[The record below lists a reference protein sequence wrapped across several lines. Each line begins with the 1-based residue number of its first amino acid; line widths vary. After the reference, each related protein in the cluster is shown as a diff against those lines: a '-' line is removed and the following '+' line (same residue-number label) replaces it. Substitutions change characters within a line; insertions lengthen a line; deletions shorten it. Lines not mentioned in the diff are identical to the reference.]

1 MQIYKC
7 THIESGKCYI
17 GQTIQSVDRCKYEH
31 LSHSKHSKKTY
42 HFHNALRKDGGPMKG
57 KTCSEEHKRK
67 VSLANKGKFKNKT
80 WKLIDGK
87 RVWMEAE

>member
-1 MQIYKC
+1 
-7 THIESGKCYI
+7 
-17 GQTIQSVDRCKYEH
+17 
-31 LSHSKHSKKTY
+31 
-42 HFHNALRKDGGPMKG
+42 MKG